1 MLLQEG
7 WSLID
12 SLYYTFITLST
23 IGFGDFVALQNES
36 KDLQVILYCI
46 SVLAYEHEFICEM
59 HFWLKKYQF
68 PSQFNPGYVICSF
81 IFLLIGLAAIAS
93 SINQLVLRFMMLSLE
108 EDKVNVSLILMSLWN
123 RSEPLYT

>member
-59 HFWLKKYQF
+59 Q
-68 PSQFNPGYVICSF
+68 ISF
-81 IFLLIGLAAIAS
+81 T
-93 SINQLVLRFMMLSLE
+93 V
-108 EDKVNVSLILMSLWN
+108 
-123 RSEPLYT
+123 